1 MEEEIPGGGGG
12 RQQGRIERPTGG
24 GSRVWPPEVP
34 QPESRGLYQ
43 VMAKLSTS
51 FMVGFEG
58 SESHSDLTD
67 LNTCVRQC
75 GQSLR
80 SRCQTA

>member
-1 MEEEIPGGGGG
+1 MGWGG

-24 GSRVWPPEVP
+24 DSRVWPPEVP
-34 QPESRGLYQ
+34 QPESRGWYQ

-58 SESHSDLTD
+58 SESYSDLTD
-67 LNTCVRQC
+67 LNTFVRQC
-75 GQSLR
+75 GQSLQSQCR
-80 SRCQTA
+80 TA